1 MQTDPIADFLTRI
14 RNGLRADH
22 DEVAMPASTFKAE
35 LARILTEQGY
45 IESYEVEP
53 ARVGRTLRVKLK
65 YTDARKPVILGIE
78 RISKPGRR
86 EYVSAGDVPRV
97 QGGMGTMIVST
108 SRGVMTGHDAHREGV
123 GGELVAKVWY
133 AMSRIGKQ
141 PIAVPDGVEISIEP
155 ELVKVKGPKGE
166 LEERVSRQ
174 IGVVQENGEIL
185 VTRSTDRGE
194 HRALHGLTRSLIANM
209 VEGVTNG
216 YEKRLEI
223 QGVGYRA
230 QLQGQKLVLA
240 LGYSH
245 PVELDAPDG
254 IDFEVP
260 QPTRVVVRGISKQA
274 VGEIA
279 AIIRKQRP
287 PEPYKGKG
295 IRYEGEYVARK
306 VGKRA

>member
-1 MQTDPIADFLTRI
+1 
-14 RNGLRADH
+14 
-22 DEVAMPASTFKAE
+22 
-35 LARILTEQGY
+35 
-45 IESYEVEP
+45 
-53 ARVGRTLRVKLK
+53 
-65 YTDARKPVILGIE
+65 
-78 RISKPGRR
+78 
-86 EYVSAGDVPRV
+86 
-97 QGGMGTMIVST
+97 
-108 SRGVMTGHDAHREGV
+108 
-123 GGELVAKVWY
+123 
-133 AMSRIGKQ
+133 MSRIGKQ
-141 PIAVPDGVEISIEP
+141 PIAVPDGVEVSIEP

-174 IGVVQENGEIL
+174 IGVAQEDGEIL

-245 PVELDAPDG
+245 PIELDAPDG

-274 VGEIA
+274 VGETA